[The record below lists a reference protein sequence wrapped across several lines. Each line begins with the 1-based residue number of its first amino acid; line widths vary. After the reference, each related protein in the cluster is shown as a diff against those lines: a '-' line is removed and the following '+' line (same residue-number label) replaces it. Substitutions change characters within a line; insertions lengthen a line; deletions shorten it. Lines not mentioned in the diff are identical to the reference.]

1 MTLKERITSDT
12 RDAMRARATARLS
25 TLRLLQAAIKQREI
39 DERRELADADVV
51 AVIERMLK
59 QRRDSIEQFTA
70 GKRLDLADAERAEVG
85 ILETYLPQQ
94 MSATEVDAAIE
105 AALGATGGAS
115 GPAAMGKVMAAL
127 KPALAGRADMA
138 AVAARV
144 KARLAG

>member
-59 QRRDSIEQFTA
+59 QHRDSIEQFTA

-94 MSATEVDAAIE
+94 MSATEVDAAID

>member
-94 MSATEVDAAIE
+94 MSATEVDAAID

>member
-70 GKRLDLADAERAEVG
+70 GKRLDLADAERAEVE

-94 MSATEVDAAIE
+94 MSATEVDAAID

>member
-85 ILETYLPQQ
+85 MLETYLPQQ
-94 MSATEVDAAIE
+94 MSATEVDAAID

>member
-70 GKRLDLADAERAEVG
+70 GKRLDLADAERAEVE

-94 MSATEVDAAIE
+94 MSATEVDAAID
-105 AALGATGGAS
+105 AALGANGGAS

-138 AVAARV
+138 TVAARV